1 MKFVTV
7 AIVVAL
13 AAAAL
18 AVDAESCA
26 ERQLVPTTTF
36 VPSEGC
42 EVLTATKAECWAPH
56 VPTMKDVAL
65 IPAGAVAKVPFS
77 WIYTPL
83 RVASLIV
90 AEGATLEMSGG
101 AIQVSECM
109 QVLGRVALTAPE
121 KPDNSVASTTPF
133 LADASAPLGVDCATV
148 SRGYT
153 PRLCGPGV
161 VAVRGV
167 LTVSG
172 FRASLFARTEV
183 EKGTGRV
190 EFSRMAYLWGTLVND
205 GALEADAL
213 YLQGAIVNSATGAAH
228 MTSLRVERFA
238 LMDKFKPVSIVNRG
252 SFSFT
257 SPDASAFWKY
267 LSSKDVKSA
276 KELTKL
282 KFVNEGALS
291 LSNLHYAHV
300 FAGIDLD
307 MFNHRGTITWLE
319 NHDFYLTGSM
329 VNSEGTL
336 VANEANVFLNDYV
349 SEGGSLSSSN
359 GGWFHFGSAAGV
371 DTKTTV
377 LCEKK
382 QKKLV
387 QHAAPV
393 QLPVRPFQ
401 PKVSNVSCNPQN
413 WDSCP
418 SGLCCGAHGYCEE
431 PRCMNADGYGGGPVC
446 CPDNAFCG
454 GSSHGPYC
462 GAGIFSWEVDPEC
475 MAELEYVDRF
485 EFDVMV
491 TRFPEL
497 QLPKFGKHRYTMRG
511 ESRVESDGTGGVA
524 FTETIEVRDKLRV
537 TPGAT
542 LSNLMDNGA
551 VPFTGKGTVSVEGR
565 FVGGIKT
572 TYDKQQNIEIQ
583 DKGRMEVPAYGTVWL
598 HDTAH
603 LQVKKGGTLQVD
615 GKIFVLKKSDAK
627 GKDAAAAG
635 IEQCGTLAGAGGV
648 VAEVPFKCNGQQ

>member
-1 MKFVTV
+1 MLCTLL
-7 AIVVAL
+7 IAL
-13 AAAAL
+13 AAASES
-18 AVDAESCA
+18 AESCA
-26 ERQLVPTTTF
+26 VRKLVPTTTF
-36 VPSEGC
+36 VSSEAC
-42 EVLTATKAECWAPH
+42 ETLSATKPECWSPH

-83 RVASLIV
+83 RVASLVV
-90 AEGATLEMSGG
+90 AEGATLEMGGG
-101 AIQVSECM
+101 AVQVSECM
-109 QVLGRVALTAPE
+109 QIFGSVALTASE
-121 KPDNSVASTTPF
+121 KPDNSAASTVPF
-133 LADASAPLGVDCATV
+133 LADASSPLGVDCSIV

-153 PRLCGPGV
+153 PRICGPGV
-161 VAVRGV
+161 VAVTGQ

-172 FRASLFARTEV
+172 FRASVFARTEV
-183 EKGTGRV
+183 TPETGRAD
-190 EFSRMAYLWGTLVND
+190 FSRLAYLWGTLVNN
-205 GALEADAL
+205 GALEADAV
-213 YLQGAIVNSATGAAH
+213 YLQGAIVNAEGGVAH
-228 MTSLRVERFA
+228 MTSVRIERFA
-238 LMDKFKPVSIVNRG
+238 LMDKFKPVSIINNG
-252 SFSFT
+252 HFTFT

-267 LSSKDVKSA
+267 LSSKDAKST
-276 KELTKL
+276 KEPTKL
-282 KFVNEGALS
+282 KFVNEGQLTM
-291 LSNLHYAHV
+291 SNLHYAHV
-300 FAGIDLD
+300 FAGVDLD
-307 MFNHRGTITWLE
+307 MFNQRGTITWTE

-329 VNSEGTL
+329 VNAGGTL
-336 VANEANVFLNDYV
+336 VADEANVFLNDYV
-349 SEGGSLSSSN
+349 SQGGVLSSAN

-387 QHAAPV
+387 QRVAPV
-393 QLPVRPFQ
+393 QLPVQPFM
-401 PKVSNVSCNPQN
+401 PKVSNVSCNPQQ

-485 EFDVMV
+485 EFEVMQ

-511 ESRVESDGTGGVA
+511 ESRVESDGSGGVA

-537 TPGAT
+537 APGAT

-572 TYDKQQNIEIQ
+572 TYDKQQNIAIEEH
-583 DKGRMEVPAYGTVWL
+583 GRMEVPAYGTVWL

-603 LQVKKGGTLQVD
+603 LNVKKGGTLQVD
-615 GKIFVLKKSDAK
+615 GKIFVMKKSDSK
-627 GKDAAAAG
+627 TQEVPG
-635 IEQCGTLAGAGGV
+635 IEQCGTLSGSGGV
-648 VAEVPFKCNGQQ
+648 VAEVPFKCPEEKP

>member
-1 MKFVTV
+1 MYRV
-7 AIVVAL
+7 ALLAVLVAL
-13 AAAAL
+13 AAA
-18 AVDAESCA
+18 VESGESCA
-26 ERQLVPTTTF
+26 TRKLVPTTTF
-36 VPSEGC
+36 VPSEQC
-42 EVLTATKAECWAPH
+42 ETMSVTKAECWSSH
-56 VPTMKDVAL
+56 VPTMKDVVA
-65 IPAGAVAKVPFS
+65 IPAGATAKIPFS

-83 RVASLIV
+83 RVASLV
-90 AEGATLEMSGG
+90 VEEGAVLEMSGG
-101 AIQVSECM
+101 AVQVSECM
-109 QVLGRVALTAPE
+109 QVLGIVSLMASD
-121 KPDNSVASTTPF
+121 KPDNSAASTVPF
-133 LADASAPLGVDCATV
+133 LPDASTPLGVDCSVV

-153 PRLCGPGV
+153 PRICGPGV
-161 VAVRGV
+161 VAVRGK
-167 LTVSG
+167 LTVG
-172 FRASLFARTEV
+172 GYRASVFARTEV
-183 EKGTGRV
+183 AKEGGRV
-190 EFSRMAYLWGTLVND
+190 EFARMAYLWGTLVNH

-213 YLQGAIVNSATGAAH
+213 YLQGAIVNEASGSAH
-228 MTSLRVERFA
+228 MTSVRIERFA

-252 SFSFT
+252 QFSVT

-267 LSSKDVKSA
+267 LSSKDAKST
-276 KELTKL
+276 KEPTKL
-282 KFVNEGALS
+282 KFVNEGQLTM
-291 LSNLHYAHV
+291 SNLHYAHV

-307 MFNHRGTITWLE
+307 MFNQRGTITWTE

-329 VNSEGTL
+329 VNAEGTL
-336 VANEANVFLNDYV
+336 VADEANVFLNDYA
-349 SEGGSLSSSN
+349 SQDGALTSKN

-387 QHAAPV
+387 QRVMPV
-393 QLPVRPFQ
+393 QLPVQPFM
-401 PKVSNVSCNPQN
+401 PKVSNVSCNPQQ

-485 EFDVMV
+485 EFEVMQ

-537 TPGAT
+537 APGAT

-551 VPFTGKGTVSVEGR
+551 VPFTGKGSVSVEGR

-572 TYDKQQNIEIQ
+572 TYDQQQNIAIEE
-583 DKGRMEVPAYGTVWL
+583 KGRMEVPAYGTVWL

-603 LQVKKGGTLQVD
+603 LNVKKGGTLHVD
-615 GKIFVLKKSDAK
+615 GKIFVMKKSATK
-627 GKDAAAAG
+627 EQAGAG
-635 IEQCGTLAGAGGV
+635 IEQCGTLSGAGGV
-648 VAEVPFKCNGQQ
+648 VAEAPFKCKSEQ